1 MRTKQICPH
10 CGAELPKK
18 GPEEFP
24 RERRNIV
31 PWAWQCPYCEKLMQP
46 IESSRKPDL
55 WRILNIVSSGLFL
68 VALVVFIVL
77 SVMYPELMG
86 GRDSELSAFP
96 LVLFFLIAMIPAY
109 IAVMLVN
116 RRLPHR
122 QHWVAAVHPDESLNY
137 TLLHRKPTHAAHF
150 RADTPLFEQDILQ
163 VNGTE
168 TLLLLRRI
176 GEDTVDFC
184 TVPYEEAPRLPE
196 TFTLNDGAEDV
207 AELTEIRAF
216 ADM

>member
-55 WRILNIVSSGLFL
+55 WRILNIVSCGLIW
-68 VALVVFIVL
+68 VALAVFIVL
-77 SVMYPELMG
+77 SWMYPELMG
-86 GRDSELSAFP
+86 WRDSMLSAFP
-96 LVLFFLIAMIPAY
+96 LALFFLIAILPAY
-109 IAVMLVN
+109 IATALVN

-122 QHWVAAVHPDESLNY
+122 QHWVAAVHLDESLDY
-137 TLLHRKPTHAAHF
+137 TLLHRKPTHTAHF
-150 RADTPLFEQDILQ
+150 RAETPLFDQDILQ

-176 GEDTVDFC
+176 GENTIDFC
-184 TVPYEEAPRLPE
+184 TVPYEESPRLPE
-196 TFTLNDGAEDV
+196 TCFLCDGVKDV

-216 ADM
+216 SDM

>member
-24 RERRNIV
+24 RLRRNKI

-55 WRILNIVSSGLFL
+55 WEIVRMLEVGLL
-68 VALVVFIVL
+68 YAALAVFIVL
-77 SVMYPELMG
+77 SWMYPELMG
-86 GRDSELSAFP
+86 RRDSKLSAFP

-122 QHWVAAVHPDESLNY
+122 QHWVAAVHLDESLDY
-137 TLLHRKPTHAAHF
+137 TLLHRKPTHTAHF
-150 RADTPLFEQDILQ
+150 RADTPLFDQDILQ

-176 GEDTVDFC
+176 GENTIDFC
-184 TVPYEEAPRLPE
+184 TVPYEESPRLPE
-196 TFTLNDGAEDV
+196 TCFLCDGVEDV

-216 ADM
+216 SDM